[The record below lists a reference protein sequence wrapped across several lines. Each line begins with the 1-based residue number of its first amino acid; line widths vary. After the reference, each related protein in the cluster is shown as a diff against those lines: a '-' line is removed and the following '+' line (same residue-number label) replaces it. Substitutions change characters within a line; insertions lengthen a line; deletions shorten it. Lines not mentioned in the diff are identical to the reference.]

1 MRVSPQETV
10 KVTSY
15 CYIERTVS
23 AILSEKWHSEQ
34 WKENVN
40 DESKQTVKI
49 ETKLITKAIRNTL
62 LAPIQQ

>member
-1 MRVSPQETV
+1 M
-10 KVTSY
+10 
-15 CYIERTVS
+15 ERTVS

-62 LAPIQQ
+62 LAPIHQ